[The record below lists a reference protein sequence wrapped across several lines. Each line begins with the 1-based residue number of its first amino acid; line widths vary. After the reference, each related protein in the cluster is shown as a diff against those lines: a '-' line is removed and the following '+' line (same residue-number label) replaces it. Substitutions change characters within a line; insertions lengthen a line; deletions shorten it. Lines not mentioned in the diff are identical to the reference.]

1 MALLALQFGSQ
12 PQLQSQF
19 IDRSVNTT
27 MVVLLTEIV
36 KLLFA
41 IAFMLLEGSLVGC
54 LSTWRP
60 LPSLAVAALPAAT
73 YALQNQCIQT
83 AYRNLDPLVF
93 NLVNQTKLLWAA
105 IIVASALSGVGAAVS
120 ELALRSYNRNS
131 YLFSAELAM
140 YSALLVIGVEA
151 TAHGGV
157 PELHPDFYTGLP
169 LIPIFTQALGG
180 IVVGQVT
187 KHAGSVQK
195 GFSIIGGIILTAML
209 RWAFV
214 NAPLTTELCLAVP
227 LTLLA
232 TYIRRPV
239 GERPLPSKRL
249 RRQRIPLGVSA
260 GEIIAVDA
268 LPKDNEGD
276 LILRTLSVLPAALS
290 TNVMACLPREQ
301 RLVLAIDLDMLV
313 VWSFKPAT
321 IALMAG
327 SSHKRLQQPSR
338 ASGLGQVSVKGL
350 NSEYPVCVR
359 LRRGASEFVH
369 RAAQA
374 YDVGV
379 ISTKLSRSMV
389 AAIAGSVDGGGGAIA
404 FVRGNDDIGLGQDY
418 SSIVPRDRGEIIVL
432 SDDK

>member
-1 MALLALQFGSQ
+1 
-12 PQLQSQF
+12 
-19 IDRSVNTT
+19 
-27 MVVLLTEIV
+27 
-36 KLLFA
+36 
-41 IAFMLLEGSLVGC
+41 
-54 LSTWRP
+54 
-60 LPSLAVAALPAAT
+60 
-73 YALQNQCIQT
+73 
-83 AYRNLDPLVF
+83 
-93 NLVNQTKLLWAA
+93 
-105 IIVASALSGVGAAVS
+105 
-120 ELALRSYNRNS
+120 
-131 YLFSAELAM
+131 
-140 YSALLVIGVEA
+140 
-151 TAHGGV
+151 
-157 PELHPDFYTGLP
+157 
-169 LIPIFTQALGG
+169 
-180 IVVGQVT
+180 
-187 KHAGSVQK
+187 VQK

-214 NAPLTTELCLAVP
+214 NAPLTTELCLAAP

-313 VWSFKPAT
+313 VWSFEPAT

-327 SSHKRLQQPSR
+327 TSHKRLQQPSR

-389 AAIAGSVDGGGGAIA
+389 AAIARSVDGGGGAIA